1 MLLQGVN
8 YVFFNSNLKFL
19 FKTIDKKAFCLKNGI
34 AYRTFQDIYSGI
46 TKDPRMSFLIQ
57 LSKGL
62 DISIDDLIFKDL
74 SSDN

>member
-8 YVFFNSNLKFL
+8 YMFFNSNLKFL

-57 LSKGL
+57 MSKGL
-62 DISIDDLIFKDL
+62 SISLDDLIFKDL
-74 SSDN
+74 SSEE

>member
-8 YVFFNSNLKFL
+8 YMFFNSNLKFL

-62 DISIDDLIFKDL
+62 SISLDDLVYKDL
-74 SSDN
+74 SSES